1 MLLQPEKEPWK
12 TVAGFQ
18 KIYLRSLRT
27 PGQFLSPRLAG
38 GSVGLGSCG
47 WTFLS
52 SVEQQFKHGS
62 LSLQAV
68 VLQERPHFT
77 KPHARTAALLG
88 AAETTAFITSSP
100 NSQFRQDSCFS
111 SLSPELQLHQSPLG
125 GTLPCCREA
134 ERVSDSVPSH
144 RYCRPQLPPCQARL
158 WISLGR
164 SPPSSPEGCLL
175 F

>member
-1 MLLQPEKEPWK
+1 MENSRRFPED
-12 TVAGFQ
+12 
-18 KIYLRSLRT
+18 LRSLRT

-52 SVEQQFKHGS
+52 SFEQQFKHGS

-134 ERVSDSVPSH
+134 RESERLSSPS
-144 RYCRPQLPPCQARL
+144 QVLPPTAA
-158 WISLGR
+158 SL
-164 SPPSSPEGCLL
+164 PSTPLDFTGQKPTFLT
-175 F
+175 